1 MTTQQEPVLTI
12 GEIVTATGGQLVQGQ
27 SDRICR
33 GISTDT
39 RTLSPG
45 NLFIAL
51 VGDRFD
57 GHAFVPS
64 AVTKGATGIIFEE
77 GRKVGVQPEAHS
89 VAIIAVKDTVRA
101 LGDIAH
107 VWRMRFTIPVIAVT
121 GSSGKTTTKEMTA
134 SILSLTKMVVKNRG
148 NFNNLIGLPLTL
160 LQINASH
167 DAAVVELGTNLPG
180 EIARLTDIARPVI
193 GVITNVGPAHLEGL
207 KNLDG
212 VREEKADLFRT
223 MTAEGIAVI
232 NSDDEAVVRAAH
244 QWKGK
249 TITFGLTHGS
259 SVGATSIKIR
269 GEKGITFTLSIG
281 RRKREL
287 TMAVLGEHN
296 VYNALAAAACSH
308 ACGIDYDDI
317 CRGLTAFR
325 QVSGRMELFRLWKG
339 AFLID
344 DTYNANP
351 SSVKEA
357 LKTLRDLA
365 GRKGS
370 TLIFG
375 DMLELGD
382 RAEEIH
388 EDIGMAIAD
397 TGVGRLILRGR
408 FSRAVAAGAQKKG
421 LSGDRI
427 FFFDDSGDIADF
439 IVKSLRDG
447 EWILIKGS
455 RGMHMEVITG
465 AILRLCGENMPSR
478 EVMQ

>member
-1 MTTQQEPVLTI
+1 
-12 GEIVTATGGQLVQGQ
+12 
-27 SDRICR
+27 
-33 GISTDT
+33 
-39 RTLSPG
+39 
-45 NLFIAL
+45 
-51 VGDRFD
+51 
-57 GHAFVPS
+57 
-64 AVTKGATGIIFEE
+64 
-77 GRKVGVQPEAHS
+77 
-89 VAIIAVKDTVRA
+89 
-101 LGDIAH
+101 
-107 VWRMRFTIPVIAVT
+107 
-121 GSSGKTTTKEMTA
+121 
-134 SILSLTKMVVKNRG
+134 
-148 NFNNLIGLPLTL
+148 
-160 LQINASH
+160 
-167 DAAVVELGTNLPG
+167 
-180 EIARLTDIARPVI
+180 
-193 GVITNVGPAHLEGL
+193 
-207 KNLDG
+207 
-212 VREEKADLFRT
+212 
-223 MTAEGIAVI
+223 
-232 NSDDEAVVRAAH
+232 
-244 QWKGK
+244 
-249 TITFGLTHGS
+249 
-259 SVGATSIKIR
+259 
-269 GEKGITFTLSIG
+269 
-281 RRKREL
+281 
-287 TMAVLGEHN
+287 MAVLGEHN

-427 FFFDDSGDIADF
+427 FFLDDSGDIADF